1 LPLVNPSEALR
12 LFIEKYGEKALFILR
27 AMYELSQD
35 PTIDHRLGDFSYK
48 HLVLKLGS
56 MGLVYNPINMLRL
69 LEKELGIIEKSYVS
83 SNQTW
88 WRIVDL
94 EAVRSVLGEYFG
106 VEVEDPRVKALLIKY
121 RSLEPRSILES
132 LRRMALKENLS
143 RHEREE
149 FKKFV
154 FNTLD
159 KIIELL
165 SEMENY
171 EEVFTAEIT
180 VLKEILGLADIVSSK
195 IDKPR
200 SRIIMKKTGET
211 LDADTRINTVENPTS
226 TERDYSA

>member
-1 LPLVNPSEALR
+1 
-12 LFIEKYGEKALFILR
+12 
-27 AMYELSQD
+27 MYELSQD